1 MVFKRFCL
9 KTVVEFKFKWKLG
22 SGVLPYRRLNGYYAK
37 QITYHLG
44 VSSKCARFGGN
55 LARQG
60 TMGREQRKWKNDQ
73 ARINYPKSH
82 TARATGRLA
91 GRQRARGDKTFKEMF
106 VHLFVD
112 GMQTATLNKQCNSN
126 VIKFI
131 GLTLSFVCAA
141 YFWLEAKYFHVLN
154 GCILFH
160 VKK

>member
-1 MVFKRFCL
+1 MVIMQNKLHIIWVFRVNAPVLVATWQDKEQW
-9 KTVVEFKFKWKLG
+9 VESRE
-22 SGVLPYRRLNGYYAK
+22 SG
-37 QITYHLG
+37 
-44 VSSKCARFGGN
+44 
-55 LARQG
+55 
-60 TMGREQRKWKNDQ
+60 KNDQ

-82 TARATGRLA
+82 TARASGILA
-91 GRQRARGDKTFKEMF
+91 GIQRARGDKTFKEMF

-112 GMQTATLNKQCNSN
+112 GMQTATPNKQCNSN

-141 YFWLEAKYFHVLN
+141 YFWLGAKYFHVLN